1 MALPSITTRSA
12 KGSALTFAEAD
23 ANFTNLRDA
32 VITVG
37 DGSNTTDINLNS
49 AITFTAGTG
58 ISITESNGTITVTNT
73 VSDTDTTN
81 FNIGDGSTSF
91 NVTDSETVNIAAG
104 TGISIGVNTGTN
116 TLTITNTVS
125 DTGILNVVEDTTPQ
139 LGGSLDGQG
148 NTVSNVNMKDYKET
162 VYALSYAS
170 TLTPDAVNGNVQKT
184 TLTGNV
190 TINGFS
196 NAETGQSI
204 TVILTQDG
212 TGSRTLSTTM
222 KMAGGDS
229 TLSTAANSIDILTIF
244 YDGTNYYGSLSKDFS

>member
-12 KGSALTFAEAD
+12 KGSALTFSEAD

-32 VITVG
+32 IISVT
-37 DGSNTTDINLNS
+37 DGVSSTDINLNS
-49 AITFTAGTG
+49 AITFAAGIG
-58 ISITESNGTITVTNT
+58 ISVSESNGTITVTNT

-91 NVTDSETVNIAAG
+91 NVSDSETINIAQG
-104 TGISIGVNTGTN
+104 LGIGVNVNTGTN
-116 TLTITNTVS
+116 TLTITNTQTPGIVNVS
-125 DTGILNVVEDTTPQ
+125 EDTTPQ
-139 LGGSLDGQG
+139 LGGPLTGAG
-148 NTVSNVNMKDYKET
+148 NTVSNVQLEDYKET
-162 VYALSYAS
+162 VYALTYGA

-184 TLTGNV
+184 TLTGDV

-204 TVILTQDG
+204 TLLLTQDA
-212 TGSRTLSTTM
+212 TGSRTLTTTM

-229 TLSTAANSIDILTIF
+229 TLSTASSSIDILTIF
-244 YDGTNYYGSLSKDFS
+244 YDGTNYYGSLAKNFS